1 MTRSIFK
8 LKIANIMTARPVGKI
23 LFGMAGLFLVAI
35 GLIAVTG
42 CGGAST
48 GNAKTNP
55 GGNVPGSPTASKIY
69 VGNFISSNVTVIDG
83 ATNATATVLVGAN
96 PLAIAANPTT
106 NKIYIVNGVGKTVSV
121 IDGATGSITATVP
134 VGKSPEAI
142 GINPTTNRIYVANT
156 GDNTVTV
163 IDGADNFTTTI
174 NVGTFPTSR
183 SDRR

>member
-1 MTRSIFK
+1 M
-8 LKIANIMTARPVGKI
+8 
-23 LFGMAGLFLVAI
+23 
-35 GLIAVTG
+35 
-42 CGGAST
+42 GGDLSER
-48 GNAKTNP
+48 
-55 GGNVPGSPTASKIY
+55 NVMG
-69 VGNFISSNVTVIDG
+69 IDG
-83 ATNATATVLVGAN
+83 ATKATATVLVGPN
-96 PLAIAANPTT
+96 PLRIAANPTT

-174 NVGTFPTSR
+174 NVGTFPTS
-183 SDRR
+183 